1 MILQSGYTLRLGFR
15 RQYWVLPALLFLLFS
30 CSGKRAIDSPV
41 KEVDM
46 HRFLGEWYELA
57 ALRIEEKDPCTCYA
71 LAYQE
76 MRRAGMRVVKRCRD
90 RKGNWVYDKG
100 KAWIIYKDGI
110 AVLQSEYQWPLK
122 GELYFLELDSNYRY
136 AMLGNAGR
144 TTLRILSRTKEMDP
158 EIMEKLLDRAEAM
171 GYDRSAIRPI
181 PQNCI
186 H

>member
-1 MILQSGYTLRLGFR
+1 MVLLSGFTKKLRLR
-15 RQYWVLPALLFLLFS
+15 RSYFVLPALLCLLFS

-41 KEVDM
+41 KAVDM

-90 RKGNWVYDKG
+90 GKGNWIYDKG

-144 TTLRILSRTKEMDP
+144 TTLRILSRRKELDP
-158 EIMEKLLDRAEAM
+158 ETMEKLLDRAEKL
-171 GYDRSAIRPI
+171 GYDRSGIRPI

>member
-1 MILQSGYTLRLGFR
+1 MILPSGDTMRFQLVLKR
-15 RQYWVLPALLFLLFS
+15 WMLPAVLLVLFS
-30 CSGKRAIDSPV
+30 CSGKKAIESKV

-46 HRFLGEWYELA
+46 QRFLGEWYELA
-57 ALRIEEKDPCTCYA
+57 ALRIEEKDPCSCYA

-90 RKGNWVYDKG
+90 GKGNWVYDKG
-100 KAWIIYKDGI
+100 KAWILYKDGI
-110 AVLQSEYQWPLK
+110 AVLRSEYQWPLK

-158 EIMEKLLDRAEAM
+158 GLMKNLLDRAEAL
-171 GYDRSAIRPI
+171 GYDRSHIRPI